1 MFESGGKPKPR
12 NSGFLQRM
20 LHECE
25 SREGKNSV
33 PSAIEKRIKWVEQQQ
48 EEKRQSQASGQ
59 AAPAQQVA
67 SQTAPAQAGTQGC
80 INHLAAY
87 SAICTRIENL
97 GVYDMPGNVR
107 GELDKI
113 VSEIRELMK
122 YC

>member
-59 AAPAQQVA
+59 AAPAQ
-67 SQTAPAQAGTQGC
+67 AGTQGC
-80 INHLAAY
+80 INHRAAY

-97 GVYDMPGNVR
+97 CVYDMPGNVR